1 MIKKIIGIAMIVLI
15 CQAGYGQKNVNQLFN
30 EFSAHADANKVSIGG
45 FMMKIAGMF
54 EDTMGVEKI
63 DILNFDNHDNQ
74 AKERF
79 SEAIKNLK
87 DPSFE
92 IIINA
97 NENGERVKVM
107 LRIKDEVIRELV
119 VLTSG
124 NDPTMIRIKGKIKK
138 SDIEKIISRNS

>member
-1 MIKKIIGIAMIVLI
+1 MIKKIIGIAMIALI
-15 CQAGYGQKNVNQLFN
+15 CQAGYGQKNVNQVFN
-30 EFSAHADANKVSIGG
+30 EFSDYATANKVSIGG

-63 DILNFDNHDNQ
+63 DILNFDNNDNRT
-74 AKERF
+74 KERF
-79 SEAIKNLK
+79 SEAIRNLK

-92 IIINA
+92 TMINS

-107 LRIKDEVIRELV
+107 VRIKDEVIRELV

-124 NDPTMIRIKGKIKK
+124 NDPVMVRIKGKIKK
-138 SDIEKIISRNS
+138 SDIEKIISQNS

>member
-1 MIKKIIGIAMIVLI
+1 MIKKIIGIAMIALF
-15 CQAGYGQKNVNQLFN
+15 CQAGYGQKSVNQVFN
-30 EFSAHADANKVSIGG
+30 EFSDCATANKVSIGG

-63 DILNFDNHDNQ
+63 DILNFDNTDNHT
-74 AKERF
+74 KERF
-79 SEAIKNLK
+79 SEAIRSLK

-92 IIINA
+92 TMINS

-107 LRIKDEVIRELV
+107 VRIKDEVIRELV

-124 NDPTMIRIKGKIKK
+124 NDPAMVRIKGKIKK
-138 SDIEKIISRNS
+138 SDIEKIVNGHN